1 MKKETF
7 LAILNEEYMDFTEAE
22 LHEMIDEELTK
33 DPDEMD
39 TNLIDLCL
47 DALDGK
53 FDPPCDE
60 AETQNS

>member
-7 LAILNEEYMDFTEAE
+7 LAILNEEYMYFTEAE
-22 LHEMIDEELTK
+22 LHEMIDEELAK

-53 FDPPCDE
+53 FDLPDDK
-60 AETQNS
+60 AEVPNS